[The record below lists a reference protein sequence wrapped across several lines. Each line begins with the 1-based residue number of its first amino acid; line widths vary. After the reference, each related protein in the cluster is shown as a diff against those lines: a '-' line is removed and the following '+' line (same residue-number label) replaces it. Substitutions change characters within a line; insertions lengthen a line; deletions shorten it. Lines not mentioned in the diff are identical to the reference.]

1 MLKLFDIELFEMKAT
16 SRMSSDSMTTVPGEP
31 GNALGAESR
40 VHLIPQTPSLI
51 DAHTRIRDRSSPR
64 RDVLAHG
71 RRVIRF
77 LLEESF
83 GFLPRDVVRVITP
96 AGHTYVGARTT
107 DDVCAVSVVRAGE
120 ALEAELWSIAPEV
133 RIGKILI
140 QRDHVTKQ
148 PSLHWAH
155 LPDGIQD
162 GHVLLLE
169 PMLATGGS
177 LMAALDVLN
186 DAGVPD
192 DRIIAVSMLSSP
204 QGIEHVTR
212 LRPSVRIVTSSIEE
226 RLDEAAYMVP
236 GIGDFGDRWF
246 GTDGNVTW
254 L

>member
-1 MLKLFDIELFEMKAT
+1 MLELFDIELFEMKAIP
-16 SRMSSDSMTTVPGEP
+16 RMSSDSTTTVPGEP
-31 GNALGAESR
+31 DNALGAESR
-40 VHLIPQTPSLI
+40 VHLVPQTPSLI
-51 DAHTRIRDRSSPR
+51 DAHTRIRDRSAPR
-64 RDVLAHG
+64 RDVHAHG
-71 RRVIRF
+71 RRVIRL

-83 GFLPRDVVRVITP
+83 GFLPRDEVRVITP
-96 AGHTYVGARTT
+96 AGHTYVGTRTT

-120 ALEAELWSIAPEV
+120 ALEAELWSIAPDV

-186 DAGVPD
+186 AAGVPD
-192 DRIIAVSMLSSP
+192 DRIIAVSILASP

-212 LRPSVRIVTSSIEE
+212 ARPSVRIVTSSIEE

-246 GTDGNVTW
+246 GTAGNVTW